1 MALLVCILTIILFL
15 HQVSSRSKAA
25 RLKLFKSL
33 FWFLKGYAMNMYSE
47 LSNAMRRRSFS
58 PLFLIAL
65 CVIPLSVA
73 AQKSAKKTEPV
84 AVWPTKP
91 VRILVGFPGGSTPD
105 MAARTL
111 AEPLSKVLGQPV
123 IIENKP
129 GASGNIAADQV
140 AKATDD
146 HTLGVVINGNL
157 TSAKLLYSKLPY
169 DPAKDF
175 TPISLLTTA
184 PLVLVAQTNL
194 PSGSAFFDA
203 ARNGGNKW
211 NYGSVGNG
219 SVGHLGM
226 ELLKSKA
233 GDLAA
238 VHIPY
243 QGNPQ
248 VVTALLGGQIQ
259 MALVP
264 PGIAL
269 PQIRAGKLKAI
280 GLTSGRSPLAT
291 EIAPLA
297 DAEVRNF
304 SLEVWTALVGPANL
318 SKSAQAKLNA
328 EVSKIIRDADTRQKL
343 FNQGWQAVGTSPEG
357 LTSRIKSET
366 AIMGGIIAM
375 RNIKIE

>member
-1 MALLVCILTIILFL
+1 MKISSLTFKLPQNHLVYAILIIAACALPNWAT
-15 HQVSSRSKAA
+15 
-25 RLKLFKSL
+25 
-33 FWFLKGYAMNMYSE
+33 
-47 LSNAMRRRSFS
+47 
-58 PLFLIAL
+58 
-65 CVIPLSVA
+65 
-73 AQKSAKKTEPV
+73 AQKTGVKADSA
-84 AVWPTKP
+84 AAWPTKP
-91 VRILVGFPGGSTPD
+91 VRILVGFAGGSTPD

-111 AEPLSKVLGQPV
+111 AEALSKALGQPV

-157 TSAKLLYSKLPY
+157 TSAKLLNPKLAY

-175 TPISLLTTA
+175 TAISLLTTA
-184 PLVLVAQTNL
+184 PLVLVAQNNL

-203 ARNGGNKW
+203 ARKGGDKW

-233 GDLAA
+233 GDLKA

-269 PQIRAGKLKAI
+269 PQIKAGKLKAI

-304 SLEVWTALVGPANL
+304 SLEVWTALVGPAKL
-318 SKSAQAKLNA
+318 SQAAQAKLSA

-357 LTSRIKSET
+357 LSSRIKSET
-366 AIMGGIIAM
+366 AIMGSIIAM
-375 RNIKIE
+375 RNIKVE

>member
-1 MALLVCILTIILFL
+1 MLATA
-15 HQVSSRSKAA
+15 QNAPK
-25 RLKLFKSL
+25 KS
-33 FWFLKGYAMNMYSE
+33 ANSD
-47 LSNAMRRRSFS
+47 
-58 PLFLIAL
+58 
-65 CVIPLSVA
+65 SVA
-73 AQKSAKKTEPV
+73 AAS
-84 AVWPTKP
+84 WPTKP
-91 VRILVGFPGGSTPD
+91 VRLLVGFPGGSTPD

-111 AEPLSKVLGQPV
+111 AEPLSRALGQPV
-123 IIENKP
+123 IVENRP
-129 GASGNIAADQV
+129 GASGNIAADLA

-146 HTLGVVINGNL
+146 HTLAVVINGNL
-157 TSAKLLYSKLPY
+157 TSAKMLYSKLPY

-175 TPISLLTTA
+175 APISLLATA
-184 PLVLVAQTNL
+184 PLVLVAPMNQ
-194 PSGSAFFDA
+194 PSGAEFFLA
-203 ARNGGNKW
+203 ARNGGDKW

-226 ELLKSKA
+226 ELLKSTA
-233 GDLAA
+233 GNLGA
-238 VHIPY
+238 VHVPY

-280 GLTSGRSPLAT
+280 GLTAGRSALAT
-291 EIAPLA
+291 EIPPLA

-304 SLEVWTALVGPANL
+304 NLEVWTALVGPAKL
-318 SKSAQAKLNA
+318 SKAAQTRLAQ
-328 EVSKIIRDADTRQKL
+328 EVPRIIRDQDTRQKL

-357 LTSRIKSET
+357 LTSRLRSET

-375 RNIKIE
+375 RGIKIE

>member
-1 MALLVCILTIILFL
+1 MKNSHRLFARKRLGTLQNALFATFL
-15 HQVSSRSKAA
+15 I
-25 RLKLFKSL
+25 
-33 FWFLKGYAMNMYSE
+33 
-47 LSNAMRRRSFS
+47 SFS
-58 PLFLIAL
+58 ACPL
-65 CVIPLSVA
+65 VVS
-73 AQKSAKKTEPV
+73 AQKTIQNQAAAS
-84 AVWPTKP
+84 VWPTRP
-91 VRILVGFPGGSTPD
+91 VHIFVGFPGGSTPD
-105 MAARTL
+105 AAARTL
-111 AEPLSKVLGQPV
+111 AEPLSRALGQPV
-123 IIENKP
+123 IIDNKP

-157 TSAKLLYSKLPY
+157 TSSKLLYPKLPY

-184 PLVLVAQTNL
+184 PLVLVAPPNL
-194 PSGSAFFDA
+194 PSGREFFDA
-203 ARNGGNKW
+203 ARQGGAKW

-233 GDLAA
+233 GDLQA

-243 QGNPQ
+243 SGNPQ

-259 MALVP
+259 MALIP

-280 GLTSGRSPLAT
+280 GLTSSRSPLAP
-291 EIAPLA
+291 EIAPLS

-318 SKSAQAKLNA
+318 SKTAKTRLDH
-328 EVSKIIRDADTRQKL
+328 EIYKIMRDPEIRQKF
-343 FNQGWQAVGTSPEG
+343 FNQGWQAVGTSSDG
-357 LTSRIKSET
+357 LLSRLRSET
-366 AIMGGIIAM
+366 TIMGGIITM

>member
-1 MALLVCILTIILFL
+1 MTPITCFVQDSRRTTLTWA
-15 HQVSSRSKAA
+15 VGATV
-25 RLKLFKSL
+25 
-33 FWFLKGYAMNMYSE
+33 
-47 LSNAMRRRSFS
+47 
-58 PLFLIAL
+58 LIAA
-65 CVIPLSVA
+65 CAFSTGA
-73 AQKSAKKTEPV
+73 TAQKTSNNSAPEV
-84 AVWPTKP
+84 VWPNKP

-123 IIENKP
+123 IVENKP

-157 TSAKLLYSKLPY
+157 TSAKLLYPKLPY

-175 TPISLLTTA
+175 TPISLIATA
-184 PLVLVAQTNL
+184 PLVLVAPPNL
-194 PSGSAFFDA
+194 PSGAEFFNA
-203 ARNGGNKW
+203 ARNGGSKW

-259 MALVP
+259 MALIP

-280 GLTSGRSPLAT
+280 GLSSGRSALAP
-291 EIAPLA
+291 EIASLA

-304 SLEVWTALVGPANL
+304 NLEVWTALVGPANL
-318 SKSAQAKLNA
+318 SKAAKARLTQ

-357 LTSRIKSET
+357 LTSRIRSES
-366 AIMGGIIAM
+366 AIMGGIITM

>member
-1 MALLVCILTIILFL
+1 MKPQNARPKQPRRTTLGAIIFIATCALSMGATAQNSIKKSTL
-15 HQVSSRSKAA
+15 AA
-25 RLKLFKSL
+25 
-33 FWFLKGYAMNMYSE
+33 A
-47 LSNAMRRRSFS
+47 
-58 PLFLIAL
+58 
-65 CVIPLSVA
+65 A
-73 AQKSAKKTEPV
+73 AQ
-84 AVWPTKP
+84 WPTKP

-111 AEPLSKVLGQPV
+111 AEPLSRALGQPV

-129 GASGNIAADQV
+129 GASGNISADLV

-184 PLVLVAQTNL
+184 PLVLVAPTNL
-194 PSGSAFFDA
+194 PSGVAFFDA
-203 ARNGGNKW
+203 ARAGGDKW

-233 GDLAA
+233 GGLQA
-238 VHIPY
+238 VHVPY

-248 VVTALLGGQIQ
+248 VVTALLGGQLQ

-269 PQIRAGKLKAI
+269 PQIKAGKLKAI
-280 GLTSGRSPLAT
+280 GLSSGRSALAT

-297 DAEVRNF
+297 DADIRNF
-304 SLEVWTALVGPANL
+304 SLEVWTALVGPASL
-318 SKSAQAKLNA
+318 SKAAQAKLNA

-357 LTSRIKSET
+357 LASRVKSET
-366 AIMGGIIAM
+366 AILGGIIEM
-375 RNIKIE
+375 RGIKIE

>member
-1 MALLVCILTIILFL
+1 MTLIFSSLHPKRRTFNATLLV
-15 HQVSSRSKAA
+15 AA
-25 RLKLFKSL
+25 CALSL
-33 FWFLKGYAMNMYSE
+33 GATAQN
-47 LSNAMRRRSFS
+47 S
-58 PLFLIAL
+58 PKKPA
-65 CVIPLSVA
+65 PLA
-73 AQKSAKKTEPV
+73 A
-84 AVWPTKP
+84 WPIKP
-91 VRILVGFPGGSTPD
+91 VKILVGFPGGSTPD

-111 AEPLSKVLGQPV
+111 AEPLSRALGQPV

-129 GASGNIAADQV
+129 GASGNISADLV

-157 TSAKLLYSKLPY
+157 TSAKLLFSKLPY
-169 DPAKDF
+169 DPTKDF

-184 PLVLVAQTNL
+184 PLVLVAPTSM
-194 PSGSAFFDA
+194 PSGVAFFDA
-203 ARNGGNKW
+203 ARASGDKW

-233 GDLAA
+233 GGLQA
-238 VHIPY
+238 VHVPY

-248 VVTALLGGQIQ
+248 VITALLGGQIQ

-269 PQIRAGKLKAI
+269 PQVKAGKLKAI
-280 GLTSGRSPLAT
+280 GLTSGRSALAT

-297 DAEVRNF
+297 DSDIRGF

-318 SKSAQAKLNA
+318 STAAQARLNA
-328 EVSKIIRDADTRQKL
+328 EVSKIIREADTRQKL
-343 FNQGWQAVGTSPEG
+343 FNQGWQAVGTSPDG
-357 LTSRIKSET
+357 LSTRIKSET

-375 RNIKIE
+375 RNIRIE

>member
-1 MALLVCILTIILFL
+1 MTPTSPQRRKLNAILLIASCAL
-15 HQVSSRSKAA
+15 
-25 RLKLFKSL
+25 
-33 FWFLKGYAMNMYSE
+33 
-47 LSNAMRRRSFS
+47 
-58 PLFLIAL
+58 PLFAT
-65 CVIPLSVA
+65 
-73 AQKSAKKTEPV
+73 AQKAPKNTEQA

-91 VRILVGFPGGSTPD
+91 VRILVGFAGGSTPD

-111 AEPLSKVLGQPV
+111 AEPLSKILGQPV

-157 TSAKLLYSKLPY
+157 TSAKLLNAKLPY
-169 DPAKDF
+169 DPATDF
-175 TPISLLTTA
+175 TPISLLTVA
-184 PLVLVAQTNL
+184 PLVLVTQPNL

-203 ARNGGNKW
+203 ARTGGDKW

-233 GDLAA
+233 GDLSA
-238 VHIPY
+238 VHVPF

-269 PQIRAGKLKAI
+269 PQIRAGKLKAV
-280 GLTSGRSPLAT
+280 GVTSGRSPLASD
-291 EIAPLA
+291 IAPLA
-297 DAEVRNF
+297 DAGVRDFN
-304 SLEVWTALVGPANL
+304 LEVWTALVGPANL
-318 SKSAQAKLNA
+318 SKAAQARLNA

-357 LTSRIKSET
+357 LVGRIKSET
-366 AIMGGIIAM
+366 ASVKNIIET
-375 RNIKIE
+375 RGIKIE

>member
-1 MALLVCILTIILFL
+1 MNPHFKLLNLPRRQHLSAIFL
-15 HQVSSRSKAA
+15 
-25 RLKLFKSL
+25 
-33 FWFLKGYAMNMYSE
+33 
-47 LSNAMRRRSFS
+47 
-58 PLFLIAL
+58 
-65 CVIPLSVA
+65 VA
-73 AQKSAKKTEPV
+73 ACAFALGASAQSQSKKAETV

-91 VRILVGFPGGSTPD
+91 VRILVGFPGGTTPD

-157 TSAKLLYSKLPY
+157 TSARLLNPKLAY

-175 TPISLLTTA
+175 TPLSLLTTA
-184 PLVLVAQTNL
+184 PLVLVAPTNL

-203 ARNGGNKW
+203 ARSGGDKW

-233 GDLAA
+233 GNLQA
-238 VHIPY
+238 VHVPY

-291 EIAPLA
+291 EMAPLA
-297 DAEVRNF
+297 DAGVRDFN
-304 SLEVWTALVGPANL
+304 LEVWTALVGPANL
-318 SKSAQAKLNA
+318 SKAAQVRLNA
-328 EVSKIIRDADTRQKL
+328 EVSRIIRDADTRQKL

-366 AIMGGIIAM
+366 ASVKSIIEM
-375 RNIKIE
+375 RNIQVE

>member
-1 MALLVCILTIILFL
+1 MKGHALKKTA
-15 HQVSSRSKAA
+15 Q
-25 RLKLFKSL
+25 LFKMPRVGPGVKLIFKLGSAAL
-33 FWFLKGYAMNMYSE
+33 FIAAYAFNTG
-47 LSNAMRRRSFS
+47 A
-58 PLFLIAL
+58 
-65 CVIPLSVA
+65 A
-73 AQKSAKKTEPV
+73 AQNLAKISESV
-84 AVWPTKP
+84 AVWPTRP

-111 AEPLSKVLGQPV
+111 AEPLSKILGQPV
-123 IIENKP
+123 IIENKS
-129 GASGNIAADQV
+129 GASGNIAADLV

-157 TSAKLLYSKLPY
+157 TSAKLLNAKLPY

-184 PLVLVAQTNL
+184 PLVLMAPSNL

-203 ARNGGNKW
+203 ALMGGDKW
-211 NYGSVGNG
+211 NYGSVGVG

-226 ELLKSKA
+226 ELLKTKA
-233 GDLAA
+233 GNLAA
-238 VHIPY
+238 VHVPY

-269 PQIRAGKLKAI
+269 PQIRGGKLKAI
-280 GLTSGRSPLAT
+280 GLTSGRSPLAPD
-291 EIAPLA
+291 IAPLA
-297 DAEVRNF
+297 DAGVRDLN
-304 SLEVWTALVGPANL
+304 LEVWTALVGPANL
-318 SKSAQAKLNA
+318 SKAARLRLTA
-328 EVSKIIRDADTRQKL
+328 EVSKIIRDPETRRTL

-357 LTSRIKSET
+357 LVGRMKSET
-366 AIMGGIIAM
+366 AVMSGIIAT
-375 RNIKIE
+375 RNIKID